1 MPELAYKSKR
11 VTVKGEAVDIQVYER
26 EGREIVPEDSVIKL
40 GEHFGLHSVQTEIV
54 AYPDVVMTFGQ
65 PRDESAKRRVAGMES
80 KYPRSTRY
88 IARTM
93 VTDKDG
99 HTWGDCGSAAVD
111 SISMSTLWAY
121 APEIACKR
129 SRVRAYLLALGLK
142 DLNAD
147 VEFPDGKGPV
157 DSAPAVQ
164 APVQHDITEGGT
176 EMTLESLGAKTLPFG
191 KHGGKTLAQMLADKD
206 TRGYLKWLSG
216 QEMKDTQ
223 LREDIITILYLAAE
237 QEKAKGAVES
247 DVPF

>member
-54 AYPDVVMTFGQ
+54 AYPEVVMTYGQ

-88 IARTM
+88 IARTT
-93 VTDKDG
+93 VQDKGG
-99 HTWGDCGSAAVD
+99 HTWGDVGSAAVD

-157 DSAPAVQ
+157 DSAPAQ
-164 APVQHDITEGGT
+164 APVQHDITAGGT
-176 EMTLESLGAKTLPFG
+176 TMTFDELGAKTMSFG
-191 KHGGKTLAQMLADKD
+191 KHGGKTLAQMLAGED
-206 TRGYLKWLSG
+206 TRDYLVWISK
-216 QEMKDTQ
+216 QDIKDTQ
-223 LREDIITILYLAAE
+223 LREDIITILYLTTE